1 MATACTPFSLCL
13 NVAIAQGK
21 QPAAA
26 ATILLESYGMH
37 ADSADP
43 NGTTPLHLAARGG
56 DASLAELLTGPTGR
70 ADPGMK
76 DGEGNQPLHIAA
88 ACGHLDVVK
97 VMVEKAGADL
107 GQLGRAAGEGGRGGR
122 GVRVFM

>member
-1 MATACTPFSLCL
+1 MDFFFLFNAMTK
-13 NVAIAQGK
+13 QGK

-26 ATILLESYGMH
+26 AALLLESYGVP
-37 ADSADP
+37 ADTADP
-43 NGTTPLHLAARGG
+43 HGTTPLHLAARGG
-56 DASLAELLTGPTGR
+56 DASLAELLTGPCGR
-70 ADPGMK
+70 ADPGLK

-107 GQLGRAAGEGGRGGR
+107 GE
-122 GVRVFM
+122 RV